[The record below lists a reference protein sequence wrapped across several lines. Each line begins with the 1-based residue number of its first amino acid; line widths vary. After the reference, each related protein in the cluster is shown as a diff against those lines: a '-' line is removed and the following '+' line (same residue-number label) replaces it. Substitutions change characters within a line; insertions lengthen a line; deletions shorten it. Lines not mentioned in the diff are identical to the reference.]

1 MATPDTTAA
10 EAQEGVEA
18 AKAETTAQGRYI
30 PYSGGSAGWF
40 ENSGVLKSE
49 RRNNYRYQEEMERP
63 EVRRKLFER
72 WGPSEERRQ
81 AGPRTRRQ
89 LPIHLLRE
97 GESTPM
103 RTWDINNRGLRL
115 QFTEPPRL
123 SNGDEISVELL
134 AGPEGEVLT
143 LLDAQVIWIEELGT
157 TRKLWNV
164 GLFFPYI
171 SAESAVTLNA
181 LL

>member
-1 MATPDTTAA
+1 
-10 EAQEGVEA
+10 
-18 AKAETTAQGRYI
+18 
-30 PYSGGSAGWF
+30 
-40 ENSGVLKSE
+40 
-49 RRNNYRYQEEMERP
+49 
-63 EVRRKLFER
+63 
-72 WGPSEERRQ
+72 
-81 AGPRTRRQ
+81 
-89 LPIHLLRE
+89 
-97 GESTPM
+97 M